1 VISGLSQPLPWGH
14 PDGRSSSG
22 VTAAISVFLALV
34 NPKANKL
41 CWLLHLGWNLP
52 EHLGSESIPI
62 KRKAIEWPISPV
74 PEKSL
79 P

>member
-1 VISGLSQPLPWGH
+1 
-14 PDGRSSSG
+14 
-22 VTAAISVFLALV
+22 VTAAISVFLALL

-52 EHLGSESIPI
+52 ESLRPESIRI
-62 KRKAIEWPISPV
+62 KRKAIEWPISSV

-79 P
+79 QGLMQPTPQKLRNFG